1 LFQAKEK
8 WAFLEDALDPPQK
21 ERTRGSNKIYYSGTV
36 NEIAAKGNCKP
47 RPIAVLRQIQN

>member
-1 LFQAKEK
+1 MGV
-8 WAFLEDALDPPQK
+8 LEDALDLPQK
-21 ERTRGSNKIYYSGTV
+21 ERTRGSNKIYDSGTV